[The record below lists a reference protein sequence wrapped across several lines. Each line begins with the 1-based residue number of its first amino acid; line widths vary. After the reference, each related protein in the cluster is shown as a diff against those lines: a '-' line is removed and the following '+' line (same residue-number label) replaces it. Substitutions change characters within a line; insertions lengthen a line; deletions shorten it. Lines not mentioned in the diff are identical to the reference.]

1 MTGFKDETLAAAGV
15 SSTAAA
21 DEPRTDGHLGGAQ
34 RVGVIGT
41 GYVGLVVGACLA
53 EVGNSVV
60 CADINAE
67 KIARLQR
74 GEIPIYEPGLEPLV
88 HRNLAEGRLEF
99 TTDVGAAVRAS
110 DVIFIAVGTPPDED
124 GSADLQHVLAVA
136 RAIGQNMNGEKV
148 VITKS
153 TVPVGT
159 AAKVRAVIEEHTD
172 YPVHVC
178 SNPEFLKEGA
188 AVDDFMKPDRVV
200 VGVDS
205 EHARRV
211 LADLYAPFVRSG
223 NPILFMDIASAEI
236 TKYAAN
242 AMLATRI
249 SFMNMIAALCADVGA
264 DVQLVRKGIGT
275 DARIG
280 PAFLYAGV
288 GYGGSCFPKDV
299 KALIRTLRDHGID
312 AGILDAVEA
321 VNARQKR
328 LLLDAVTER
337 YGEDLTGRT
346 FAVWGLSF
354 KPETDDMREAPSLV
368 IIEGLLARGATVRVH
383 DPEAME
389 VARRYH
395 LGDRVTY
402 CDQNYQALAGADALL
417 IITEWNMYRRPD
429 LQRIRSLL
437 REPVIFDGRNLFEPE
452 RMQEAGFE
460 YYSIGRRAVRPQAA
474 KASTTGRAG

>member
-1 MTGFKDETLAAAGV
+1 
-15 SSTAAA
+15 
-21 DEPRTDGHLGGAQ
+21 
-34 RVGVIGT
+34 VIGT

-53 EVGNSVV
+53 ETGNEVV
-60 CADINAE
+60 CADIDAE
-67 KIARLQR
+67 KIARLNR
-74 GEIPIYEPGLEPLV
+74 SEIPIYEPGLEPLV
-88 HRNLAEGRLEF
+88 KRNLAEGRIRF
-99 TTDVGAAVRAS
+99 TTDVAAAVRAS

-136 RAIGQNMNGEKV
+136 RTIGENMNGEKV

-159 AAKVRAVIEEHTD
+159 AAKVRATIEEYTEI
-172 YPVHVC
+172 PVHLC

-200 VGVDS
+200 VGADS
-205 EHARRV
+205 EYARRV
-211 LADLYAPFVRSG
+211 LTELYEPFVRSG
-223 NPILFMDIASAEI
+223 NPIYFMDIASAEI

-249 SFMNMIAALCADVGA
+249 SFMNMIARLCADVGA
-264 DVQLVRKGIGT
+264 DVHLVRKGIGS

-280 PAFLYAGV
+280 QSFLYAGI

-299 KALIRTLRDHGID
+299 KALIRTLREHGVD
-312 AGILDAVEA
+312 PGLLDAVET
-321 VNARQKR
+321 VNASQKE
-328 LLLDAVTER
+328 LLLER
-337 YGEDLTGRT
+337 VIERFGEDLSGKT
-346 FAVWGLSF
+346 FGIWGLSF

-368 IIEGLLARGATVRVH
+368 VIEGLLERGATVQVH

-395 LGDRVTY
+395 LGDRVVY
-402 CDQNYQALAGADALL
+402 NEQSYDALTGADALL
-417 IITEWNMYRRPD
+417 ILTEWHMYRRPD
-429 LQRIRSLL
+429 LQRIRTLL
-437 REPVIFDGRNLFEPE
+437 STPIIFDGRNLFAPA

-460 YYSIGRRAVRPQAA
+460 YYSIGRRAVQPRKTEAVL
-474 KASTTGRAG
+474 